1 VPKAIEPLG
10 ASGPLLDRRLWVAAA
25 VPILAPLVSLRRI
38 DALKYASLLALG
50 CLLLVTVEIVAFSSG
65 PVLRASPLLNPYSN
79 SSRNCFPPNGDLPCR
94 GAVSAA
100 TSALDAV
107 RKVPIF
113 VFSFTCQQ
121 NIVSI
126 TNELRRPSQRR
137 VAAAVV
143 LSEAVAVGQYLLV
156 GFCGYFTFGDQIAGD
171 VLASYP
177 ASPIVSFA
185 RVLMAL
191 SVVLSYGLQSHP
203 SRSCLLSLL
212 SVARAARDA
221 RRREIESVIAFGV

>member
-79 SSRNCFPPNGDLPCR
+79 SSRNCFPPNGELPCR

-143 LSEAVAVGQYLLV
+143 LSEAVAVGHTLLAWA
-156 GFCGYFTFGDQIAGD
+156 DQT
-171 VLASYP
+171 S
-177 ASPIVSFA
+177 
-185 RVLMAL
+185 R
-191 SVVLSYGLQSHP
+191 SVEEP
-203 SRSCLLSLL
+203 SRSP
-212 SVARAARDA
+212 RG
-221 RRREIESVIAFGV
+221 AF